1 MGPVHLPPCCGPV
14 LIIPQILG
22 FLALKSGLTIAH
34 RKAKV
39 SLLGTGQKI
48 HHLVNTH
55 SGLTLTLTS
64 WFGMVPSHIGQVGD
78 RFGAFSEVIVRDI
91 RAFRLAM
98 DASGQF
104 RQYNM
109 QAKMVMWYLPWAAP
123 KERCDG
129 YGYCGSFGIGNENS
143 PEAFS

>member
-1 MGPVHLPPCCGPV
+1 MGPAHLPPCCGPV

-64 WFGMVPSHIGQVGD
+64 LFGMAPSHIGQVGD
-78 RFGAFSEVIVRDI
+78 RFGAFSEVI
-91 RAFRLAM
+91 
-98 DASGQF
+98 GT
-104 RQYNM
+104 Y
-109 QAKMVMWYLPWAAP
+109 
-123 KERCDG
+123 E
-129 YGYCGSFGIGNENS
+129 
-143 PEAFS
+143 

>member
-1 MGPVHLPPCCGPV
+1 MVPVHLPPCCGRD

-22 FLALKSGLTIAH
+22 FLALKSGLTITH

-48 HHLVNTH
+48 NHLVNTH

-64 WFGMVPSHIGQVGD
+64 WFGMAPSHIGQVGD
-78 RFGAFSEVIVRDI
+78 RLGAFCEVI
-91 RAFRLAM
+91 AFRLVM

-104 RQYNM
+104 RQYNKL
-109 QAKMVMWYLPWAAP
+109 AKMVMWYLPWDAP

-129 YGYCGSFGIGNENS
+129 YG
-143 PEAFS
+143 